1 MESRYSKL
9 SDFNRNKDIVMR
21 KFILNLI
28 FILWVSIGGYSQT
41 ITLTPIGDASVNSID
56 IEVEHFVNYVPN
68 HSIYS
73 QNYSPLSTA
82 GTSVN
87 VGDDSNVG
95 PFNIGFNFEF
105 YGQTFSQFRICTNGF
120 ITFGNTAGTYSP
132 TSFPSSA
139 NPNGV
144 VAAYWT
150 DLYPSSG
157 YYIRYQTVGTA
168 PNRQLIVSAHL
179 TYYSNRNAWVDYQIV
194 LFEGTNK
201 IWTTITSQGWTPTA
215 TQGVENHNG
224 TLAATP
230 TGRNLAGFNGAGST
244 YEYAPQAAITQWESQ
259 GVKITNTAG
268 QVTFSNNSNW
278 DYRVTFSV
286 SNEPSIMTTAEMNY
300 LMYKKAGLSLLTDWD
315 FYTCDI
321 DDTGGFDWDDIK
333 YGYDLLNG
341 GLYYKSYIFTQSQKT
356 TIESNPTTNYY
367 STYPPTQSGTFSNQ
381 NQFYIMATGKHKT
394 IISGEKIQ

>member
-1 MESRYSKL
+1 MIKYL
-9 SDFNRNKDIVMR
+9 IY
-21 KFILNLI
+21 ILL
-28 FILWVSIGGYSQT
+28 F
-41 ITLTPIGDASVNSID
+41 PIGLMGQSITFATVGVQD
-56 IEVEHFVNYVPN
+56 MSGIDVEVEHFVNYVPN

-82 GTSVN
+82 GTSVS

-105 YGQTFSQFRICTNGF
+105 YGQTFTQFRICTNGF

-201 IWTTITSQGWTPTA
+201 IWTTITTQGWTPSA
-215 TQGVENHNG
+215 TQGVENHTG

-230 TGRNLAGFNGAGST
+230 PGRNKATFNGAGST
-244 YEYAPQAAITQWESQ
+244 YEYAPQQAIQQWESQ
-259 GVKITNTAG
+259 GTQTTTSSGAVS
-268 QVTFSNNSNW
+268 FSNSSGW
-278 DYRVTFSV
+278 DYRVNIDASNMVNTFTQS
-286 SNEPSIMTTAEMNY
+286 EMNY
-300 LMYKKAGLSLLTDWD
+300 LAYLRMFPNEIASWDYHTMNFYEPDSSDIVTYSDIFSGYVIYNWGQLLN
-315 FYTCDI
+315 YTYNHNYVYSQSEK
-321 DDTGGFDWDDIK
+321 DDIEVNANSLTYHLK
-333 YGYDLLNG
+333 YP
-341 GLYYKSYIFTQSQKT
+341 KSAVR
-356 TIESNPTTNYY
+356 
-367 STYPPTQSGTFSNQ
+367 TFN
-381 NQFYIMATGKHKT
+381 NLDRFYIVSLGKHRRTVNSNT
-394 IISGEKIQ
+394 ITQ

>member
-1 MESRYSKL
+1 MK
-9 SDFNRNKDIVMR
+9 
-21 KFILNLI
+21 KFILSLI
-28 FILWVSIGGYSQT
+28 FILSVSIGGYSQT
-41 ITLTPIGDASVNSID
+41 VTFATVGVQDMSGID
-56 IEVEHFVNYVPN
+56 VEVEHYVNYVPN
-68 HSIYS
+68 HSISSVTYNP
-73 QNYSPLSTA
+73 QNTG

-105 YGQTFSQFRICTNGF
+105 YGQTFTQFRICTNGF

-157 YYIRYQTVGTA
+157 YYIRYQTVGTS

-179 TYYSNRNAWVDYQIV
+179 TYYSNRSAWVDYQII

-201 IWTTITSQGWTPTA
+201 VQTTITSQGWTPSA

-230 TGRNLAGFNGAGST
+230 PGRNKASFNGAGTT
-244 YEYAPQAAITQWESQ
+244 YEYTPMAAVQQWESQ
-259 GVKITNTAG
+259 GTQTTTSSGAVS
-268 QVTFSNNSNW
+268 FSNPSGW
-278 DYRVTFSV
+278 DYRVNIDASNMVNTFTQS
-286 SNEPSIMTTAEMNY
+286 EMNY
-300 LMYKKAGLSLLTDWD
+300 LAYLRMFPNEISSWD
-315 FYTCDI
+315 YHTMNFYEPDSSDI
-321 DDTGGFDWDDIK
+321 VTYSDVFSAYQIYNWGQLFNYTYNHNYVYSQSEKDDIEVNANSLTYHLK
-333 YGYDLLNG
+333 YPKSAVRTFNNLNRF
-341 GLYYKSYIFTQSQKT
+341 YIVSLGKHRR
-356 TIESNPTTNYY
+356 TTN
-367 STYPPTQSGTFSNQ
+367 T
-381 NQFYIMATGKHKT
+381 KT
-394 IISGEKIQ
+394 ITQ